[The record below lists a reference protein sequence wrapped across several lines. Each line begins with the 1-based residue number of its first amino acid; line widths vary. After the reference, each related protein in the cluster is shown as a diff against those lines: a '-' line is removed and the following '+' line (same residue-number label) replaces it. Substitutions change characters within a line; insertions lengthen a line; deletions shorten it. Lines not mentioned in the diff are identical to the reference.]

1 MRRTRGNDTRRESA
15 AQYAPGDLIQYKQG
29 SPSLQGIP
37 HDSTAVVV
45 SADLRYNQ
53 LTVSTSHGDE
63 VTYSPHL
70 TATMTAQSK
79 VYREEQQEYAPGDR
93 IRMTEP
99 GPPQGFRKGDFAT
112 IAAIG
117 EAGGLEVRLDK
128 GPTLQLTKEQA
139 RHIEYGYAVDSLK
152 TGAPERVLISQES
165 SRQAAPE
172 VAYLTEGGK

>member
-1 MRRTRGNDTRRESA
+1 
-15 AQYAPGDLIQYKQG
+15 
-29 SPSLQGIP
+29 
-37 HDSTAVVV
+37 
-45 SADLRYNQ
+45 
-53 LTVSTSHGDE
+53 
-63 VTYSPHL
+63 
-70 TATMTAQSK
+70 MTAQSK

-117 EAGGLEVRLDK
+117 EAGGLEVQLDK

-172 VAYLTEGGK
+172 VAYLTRTGREVSLYTSDGSVQQNAQSPSIASPELKQSMPVPEQQQTEAPANVMTAGQEQTAHHRHSHGR